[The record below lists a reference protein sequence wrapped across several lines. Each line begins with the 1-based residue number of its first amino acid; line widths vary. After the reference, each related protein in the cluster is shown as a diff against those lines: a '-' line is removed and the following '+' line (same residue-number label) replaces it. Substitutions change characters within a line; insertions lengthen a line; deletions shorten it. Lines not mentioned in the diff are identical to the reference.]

1 MMSNESLTGDIPDL
15 LLILEEIF
23 LSFITKPDV
32 SWVFQVAQ
40 WVNNLLVMWETRD
53 KGLIP
58 GLGRCSGGGHG
69 NTLRCSCLE
78 KSHRQRSLVGYSP

>member
-15 LLILEEIF
+15 LLILGKNF

-32 SWVFQVAQ
+32 SWVSQVAQ
-40 WVNNLLVMWETRD
+40 WVNNLLVMRETRD

-58 GLGRCSGGGHG
+58 GLG
-69 NTLRCSCLE
+69 
-78 KSHRQRSLVGYSP
+78 